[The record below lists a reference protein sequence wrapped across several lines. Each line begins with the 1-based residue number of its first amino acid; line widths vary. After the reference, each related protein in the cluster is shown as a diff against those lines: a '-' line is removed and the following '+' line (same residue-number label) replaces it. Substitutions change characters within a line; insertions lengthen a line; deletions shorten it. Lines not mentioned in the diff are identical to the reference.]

1 MVLGKHQLYPHCLL
15 LCPFGLGTGTA
26 GISLSTPGLGNH
38 TSLRTLQASV
48 TWHSHCRCRVCS
60 WTLEAR
66 PPPLVPDVAAALL
79 VIFFLLSFFLLLT
92 GGSFF
97 QGEVKSLVR
106 NVEGTPSAT
115 ILRLCLGRVVWGGWV
130 GTEPHVGENWKWG
143 TAGSAG

>member
-1 MVLGKHQLYPHCLL
+1 MVQEAAVVLGKHQLYPHCLL

-38 TSLRTLQASV
+38 TSLPTRQASV
-48 TWHSHCRCRVCS
+48 TWHSHCRCRVFS

-66 PPPLVPDVAAALL
+66 PPPLVHDVAAAPGPLL
-79 VIFFLLSFFLLLT
+79 PPSFFLLLT

-115 ILRLCLGRVVWGGWV
+115 ILRLCLERVGG
-130 GTEPHVGENWKWG
+130 HR
-143 TAGSAG
+143 GSCG